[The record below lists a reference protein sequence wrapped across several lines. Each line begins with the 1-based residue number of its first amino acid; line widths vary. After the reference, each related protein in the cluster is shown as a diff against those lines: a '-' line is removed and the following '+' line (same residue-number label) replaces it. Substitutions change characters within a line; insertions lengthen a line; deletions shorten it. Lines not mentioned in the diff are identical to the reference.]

1 MIKTQPV
8 YDPLYLNKD
17 KFIIII
23 TGGRG
28 SGKSYNAS
36 TFLERLSFEAGHKIL
51 FSRYTMVSA
60 HNSIIPEFE
69 EKIQAEG
76 TQDYFSVTKT
86 AIKNTFSGSEI
97 LFKGIKT
104 SSGNQTANLKSLH
117 GITTFVGDEMEEWI
131 DEESYKKLL
140 YSIRQKDMQ
149 LRVILI
155 MNPSNAEHF
164 IYKKYIEKTHK
175 IVNID
180 GVEVQI
186 STHPDVLHIH
196 TTYLDNIEYLNDIFL
211 QQIKRLK
218 EDSIAQATDEQGN
231 FSQALFNK
239 SEYAQKIIGRWAD
252 VSEGVIFT
260 NWEIGAFDTSLPY
273 GYGQDYGF
281 SIDPDTL
288 IKVAMDNRSKIIYID
303 EKYYNNKQLSSDGL
317 YQLNSTLIDHPD
329 DLIVADSAEPR
340 LIADLRDKGLN
351 IEPCEKGAGS
361 VSAGITTMLN
371 YKLVVTP
378 DSFNVMKELKNY
390 AWNDKKAGIP
400 IDNHNH
406 SIDAIRY
413 ITMKLLSGTN
423 NNLYQLA
430 SMI

>member
-8 YDPLYLNKD
+8 YNPLYLNKD
-17 KFIIII
+17 KFITILS
-23 TGGRG
+23 GGRA
-28 SGKSYNAS
+28 SGKSFAAS

-60 HNSIIPEFE
+60 HSSIIPEFE
-69 EKIQAEG
+69 EKIEAEG
-76 TQDYFSVTKT
+76 TQAYFNVTKT

-117 GITTFVGDEMEEWI
+117 GITTFVGDEMEEWLS
-131 DEESYKKLL
+131 EEDYEKLIL
-140 YSIRQKDMQ
+140 SIRQKGIQ

-155 MNPSNAEHF
+155 LNPSNAEHF
-164 IYKKYIEKTHK
+164 IYKKYIEQTHK
-175 IVNID
+175 IVVID

-196 TTYLDNIEYLNDIFL
+196 TTYFDNKENLNEQFFK
-211 QQIKRLK
+211 QIDEIK
-218 EDSIAQATDEQGN
+218 EQSLAQATDEQGKFN
-231 FSQALFNK
+231 QSLFNK
-239 SEYAQKIIGRWAD
+239 TKYAQKIIGRWAD

-260 NWEIGAFDTSLPY
+260 DWETGSFDTSLPY

-288 IKVAMDNRSKIIYID
+288 IKVAVDNRRKIIYID

-351 IEPCEKGAGS
+351 IEPCEKGTGS

-378 DSFNVMKELKNY
+378 ESFNVMKELKNY

-406 SIDAIRY
+406 AIDAIRY
-413 ITMKLLSGTN
+413 ITMRLLSGTN
-423 NNLYQLA
+423 NNLYPLA

>member
-1 MIKTQPV
+1 M
-8 YDPLYLNKD
+8 
-17 KFIIII
+17 
-23 TGGRG
+23 
-28 SGKSYNAS
+28 
-36 TFLERLSFEAGHKIL
+36 
-51 FSRYTMVSA
+51 
-60 HNSIIPEFE
+60 
-69 EKIQAEG
+69 
-76 TQDYFSVTKT
+76 
-86 AIKNTFSGSEI
+86 
-97 LFKGIKT
+97 
-104 SSGNQTANLKSLH
+104 
-117 GITTFVGDEMEEWI
+117 
-131 DEESYKKLL
+131 
-140 YSIRQKDMQ
+140 
-149 LRVILI
+149 
-155 MNPSNAEHF
+155 
-164 IYKKYIEKTHK
+164 
-175 IVNID
+175 
-180 GVEVQI
+180 QI

-196 TTYLDNIEYLNDIFL
+196 TTYFDNIENLNEQFFK
-211 QQIKRLK
+211 QIDEIKAQSL
-218 EDSIAQATDEQGN
+218 AQATDEQGN
-231 FSQALFNK
+231 FSQSMFNK
-239 SEYAQKIIGRWAD
+239 TKYAQKIIGRWAD

-260 NWEIGAFDTSLPY
+260 NWEIGEFDTSLPY

-288 IKVAMDNRSKIIYID
+288 IKVAVDNRSKIIYID

-317 YQLNSTLIDHPD
+317 YQLNSTLIDRSD

-378 DSFNVMKELKNY
+378 HSFNVMKELKNY

-406 SIDAIRY
+406 AIDAIRY

>member
-8 YDPLYLNKD
+8 YNPLYLNKD
-17 KFIIII
+17 KFIIILS
-23 TGGRG
+23 GGRG

-60 HNSIIPEFE
+60 HSSIIPEFE
-69 EKIQAEG
+69 EKIEAEG
-76 TQDYFSVTKT
+76 TQAYFNITKT

-117 GITTFVGDEMEEWI
+117 GITTFVGDEMEEWLS
-131 DEESYKKLL
+131 EEDYEKLIL
-140 YSIRQKDMQ
+140 SIRQKGKQ

-155 MNPSNAEHF
+155 LNPSNAEHF

-196 TTYLDNIEYLNDIFL
+196 TTYFDNIENLNEQFFK
-211 QQIKRLK
+211 QI
-218 EDSIAQATDEQGN
+218 DE
-231 FSQALFNK
+231 
-239 SEYAQKIIGRWAD
+239 
-252 VSEGVIFT
+252 
-260 NWEIGAFDTSLPY
+260 FDTSLPY

-288 IKVAMDNRSKIIYID
+288 IKVAVDKRRKIIYID

-371 YKLVVTP
+371 YKLVVTHH
-378 DSFNVMKELKNY
+378 SFNVMKELKNY

-406 SIDAIRY
+406 AIDAIRY

>member
-8 YDPLYLNKD
+8 YNPLYLNKD
-17 KFIIII
+17 KFIIILS
-23 TGGRG
+23 GGRG

-60 HNSIIPEFE
+60 HSSIIPEFE
-69 EKIQAEG
+69 EKIEAEG
-76 TQDYFSVTKT
+76 TQAYFNITKT

-117 GITTFVGDEMEEWI
+117 GITTFVGDEMEEWLS
-131 DEESYKKLL
+131 EEDYEKLIL
-140 YSIRQKDMQ
+140 SIRQKGKQ

-155 MNPSNAEHF
+155 LNPSNAEHF

-196 TTYLDNIEYLNDIFL
+196 TTYFDNIENLNEQFFK
-211 QQIKRLK
+211 QIDEIKTQSL
-218 EDSIAQATDEQGN
+218 AQATDEQGN
-231 FSQALFNK
+231 FSQSMFNK
-239 SEYAQKIIGRWAD
+239 TKYAQKIIGRWAD

-260 NWEIGAFDTSLPY
+260 DWEIGEFDTSLPY

-288 IKVAMDNRSKIIYID
+288 IKVAVDKRRKIIYID

-317 YQLNSTLIDHPD
+317 YQLNSTLIDRSD

-351 IEPCEKGAGS
+351 IESCEKGAGS